1 MRIERRLF
9 ISQLAK
15 RTKFI
20 KFFRNQVRRLRFN
33 NFDRG
38 SLPPSDSEK
47 FYEAYVQLGKIIDDE
62 NFAFKK
68 RLPPGTIL
76 FVDNFRVMHG
86 RTAFDGKR
94 TVSGCYLR
102 SAYFKFFE
110 ILKKKFII
118 IFCSRDDWISCARR
132 ENLLPQF
139 FV

>member
-1 MRIERRLF
+1 MRIERRF
-9 ISQLAK
+9 PISQL
-15 RTKFI
+15 
-20 KFFRNQVRRLRFN
+20 FRNQVRRLRFN

-47 FYEAYVQLGKIIDDE
+47 FYEAYVQLGKIIGDE

-102 SAYFKFFE
+102 FAYFKFF
-110 ILKKKFII
+110 
-118 IFCSRDDWISCARR
+118 
-132 ENLLPQF
+132 
-139 FV
+139 